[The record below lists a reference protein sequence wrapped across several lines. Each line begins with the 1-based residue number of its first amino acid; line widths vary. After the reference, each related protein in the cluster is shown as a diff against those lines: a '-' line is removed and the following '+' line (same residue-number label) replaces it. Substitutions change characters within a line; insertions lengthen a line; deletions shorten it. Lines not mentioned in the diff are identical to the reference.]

1 MDTLPPQFVE
11 IVDAV
16 RELYVTQFADTVAE
30 FSEETHVVEP
40 VLLDAEGDIAVE
52 GPLRLPYRADYASLE
67 TGKLESFAAPKELR
81 FEPFSFTVGGTR
93 IVVAPFAWD
102 YATLRVSGDWD
113 ALATRLFADWHRRA
127 FGDDEAED
135 NISLQNVIHVASTP
149 EVTGAGYTFEAD
161 LGTAPASTMSDLLLA
176 LLANSPER
184 IEIGTGESEGED
196 RPAQGPA
203 SERSEA

>member
-16 RELYVTQFADTVAE
+16 RDLYVSQFAETVAG

-67 TGKLESFAAPKELR
+67 TGSLESFTAPRELS
-81 FEPFSFTVGGTR
+81 FEPFSFALGGTR

-135 NISLQNVIHVASTP
+135 NIRLQNVIHVASTP
-149 EVTGAGYTFEAD
+149 EVTDAGYAFEAD
-161 LGTAPASTMSDLLLA
+161 LGTAPSSTMSDLLLA

-184 IEIGTGESEGED
+184 IEIGTGAQS
-196 RPAQGPA
+196 PAQGPA
-203 SERSEA
+203 SEQSEA